1 MAGVDGD
8 DSATAGTAATA
19 HAFLFFMISHY
30 PPSLVRRPARLG
42 RAALHIDAAVSGK
55 SAMKLGG
62 DERCAFADVLTGRP
76 RRQSCFLLAMGLVFL
91 LFLFMASLTEAQLFS
106 PWIRPAM
113 AFGRCP
119 GFFYITHLWLLAAI
133 SALLR
138 CYANK
143 NVAYG
148 YPN

>member
-19 HAFLFFMISHY
+19 HAFLFFMISRY

-42 RAALHIDAAVSGK
+42 RAALHVDAAVNGR
-55 SAMKLGG
+55 SALKLGG
-62 DERCAFADVLTGRP
+62 DARCACADGLTGRP

-91 LFLFMASLTEAQLFS
+91 LFWVLASLTEAQLFS

-119 GFFYITHLWLLAAI
+119 GFFYITHLWLLAAV

-138 CYANK
+138 LPDWCAQP
-143 NVAYG
+143 AG
-148 YPN
+148 